1 MSVSLAMASDVPA
14 GSTAPAAAGATSP
27 VMRQLL
33 LDLGP
38 ERPQTLASYVAGH
51 NADVVSW
58 LTNWPP
64 ADQPPSPVYLWGPG
78 GSGKTHLL
86 RALLARALAQGWG
99 AIWLA
104 PGSCQMWEGHTPD
117 APTLALLDDCGAL
130 HSDEQHLAFN
140 LFIESAGSAS
150 RPAEEG
156 GAVHVAAAGLAPP
169 VDLPVR
175 DDLRTRLGWGW
186 VFQLMPLGET
196 EVRRVLAQ
204 EAERRGL
211 SLPDEVL
218 NYLFARHSRDL
229 GALMRLLDQ
238 LDAYALSAHRPV
250 TVPLVRQVL
259 SLETP

>member
-1 MSVSLAMASDVPA
+1 
-14 GSTAPAAAGATSP
+14 
-27 VMRQLL
+27 MRQLL

-38 ERPQTLASYVAGH
+38 ERPQTLATYVPGANAAASAWLSDWPQAGR
-51 NADVVSW
+51 
-58 LTNWPP
+58 
-64 ADQPPSPVYLWGPG
+64 PPSPVYLWGPP

-104 PGSCQMWEGHTPD
+104 PGSCQMWEGNTPE

-130 HSDEQHLAFN
+130 HPDEQHLAFN
-140 LFIESAGSAS
+140 LFIESASSGA
-150 RPAEEG
+150 RPAHDG
-156 GAVHVAAAGLAPP
+156 GPLHVAAAAAAPP

-186 VFQLMPLGET
+186 VFQLTPLSEAD
-196 EVRRVLAQ
+196 VREVLAD
-204 EAERRGL
+204 EAARRGVTV
-211 SLPDEVL
+211 PEEVL

-229 GALMRLLDQ
+229 GTLMRLLDQ

-250 TVPLVRQVL
+250 TVPLVREVL

>member
-1 MSVSLAMASDVPA
+1 MAMASDMHA
-14 GSTAPAAAGATSP
+14 GSASSAAAGLSAPS
-27 VMRQLL
+27 MRQLL

-38 ERPQTLASYVAGH
+38 ERPQTLASYVAGS
-51 NADVVSW
+51 NADAVSW
-58 LTNWPP
+58 LTAWPR
-64 ADQPPSPVYLWGPG
+64 ADQPPSPVYLWGPE

-86 RALLARALAQGWG
+86 RALLGRALAQGWG
-99 AIWLA
+99 AIWLS
-104 PGSCQMWEGHTPD
+104 PGSCQMWEGHTPE

-130 HSDEQHLAFN
+130 HPDEQHLAFN
-140 LFIESAGSAS
+140 LFIESAGSTS
-150 RPAEEG
+150 RPVEEG
-156 GAVHVAAAGLAPP
+156 GPVHVAGAGLAPP

-186 VFQLMPLGET
+186 VFQLAPLGEAG
-196 EVRRVLAQ
+196 VRQVLAQ

>member
-1 MSVSLAMASDVPA
+1 MTMAMAPD
-14 GSTAPAAAGATSP
+14 APADRPVTIWAGAP
-27 VMRQLL
+27 APAMRQLP

-38 ERPQTLASYVAGH
+38 ERPQTLSSYVAGS
-51 NADVVSW
+51 NGDAVSW
-58 LTNWPP
+58 LTAWPP
-64 ADQPPSPVYLWGPG
+64 AGQAPSPVYLWGAE

-104 PGSCQMWEGHTPD
+104 PGSCQMWDGHAPE
-117 APTLALLDDCGAL
+117 APTLALMDDCGAL
-130 HSDEQHLAFN
+130 HPDEQHLAFN

-150 RPAEEG
+150 RAAEEG
-156 GAVHVAAAGLAPP
+156 GPLHVAAAGHAPP

-186 VFQLMPLGET
+186 VFHLAPLDEGG
-196 EVRRVLAQ
+196 VRQVLAQ

-211 SLPDEVL
+211 GLPDEVL

-229 GALMRLLDQ
+229 SALMRLLDQ